1 MARASGEVVGG
12 DLEGEEDEAGAAMVD
27 LVGGEAEDDFVE
39 GGLELVAVAW
49 GGEGEGAATVAG
61 GEVADGFALVV
72 MVVAEGL
79 AVEGG
84 GAAAVAVGKG
94 MGAGGAGTRCG
105 VGRHG
110 DPLPGGMF

>member
-1 MARASGEVVGG
+1 
-12 DLEGEEDEAGAAMVD
+12 
-27 LVGGEAEDDFVE
+27 
-39 GGLELVAVAW
+39 
-49 GGEGEGAATVAG
+49 
-61 GEVADGFALVV
+61 
-72 MVVAEGL
+72 
-79 AVEGG
+79 VEGG